1 MKDYRIALIPGD
13 NIGPEVVAEGRRV
26 LAHIEALGYCRFSFA
41 SFPWGSGHYLAT
53 GRAAPENLC
62 DELRPFDAIYFGAH
76 GDPARVPDHVGSQQ
90 LMHPI
95 RKGFELFAN
104 VRPVKSYAGVPGPLK
119 NPAPIDFVIVRE
131 NTEGEYSGTGGRIHE
146 GTPNEV
152 AMMATVITRRAS
164 ERIIRF
170 AFELARRRNGK
181 KYVHC
186 VTKSNALRFTMV
198 LWDAVFDEIAAGYP
212 DVRTTRA
219 HVDSTSMYVIS
230 RPESFDVMVATNLM
244 GDILS
249 DEAACAA
256 GSIGL
261 AASANLD
268 PTRKGPSMFEPIHGS
283 APDIAGRGIANPA
296 ATILAGAMML
306 DWLGETAAATS
317 VNDAVEAV
325 LAEGRVRTP
334 DMGGNARTTDVTD
347 AVIAKIAR

>member
-1 MKDYRIALIPGD
+1 MKDHRIALIPGD
-13 NIGPEVVAEGRRV
+13 NIGPEVVEEGRRV
-26 LAHIEALGYCRFSFA
+26 LQHIEELGYCRFTFA
-41 SFPWGSGHYLAT
+41 RFPWGSGHYLTT

-62 DELRPFDAIYFGAH
+62 DELRGFDAIYFGAH
-76 GDPARVPDHVGSQQ
+76 GDPARVPDHIGSQQ

-104 VRPVKSYAGVPGPLK
+104 VRPVKSYTGVPGPLK

-146 GTPNEV
+146 GTPDDV

-212 DVRTTRA
+212 DIRTTRA

-268 PTRKGPSMFEPIHGS
+268 PTRRGPSLFEPIHGS
-283 APDIAGRGIANPA
+283 APDIAGRGISNPA

-306 DWLGETAAATS
+306 DWLGETAAAKS
-317 VNDAVEAV
+317 VTDAVEAV

-334 DMGGNARTTDVTD
+334 DMGGSARTTDITD
-347 AVIAKIAR
+347 AIIAKIAR